1 MLAQKEN
8 QPGLY
13 EDVKLYFSD
22 PEVEREIREKKNY
35 LCTREKAH
43 GQLEGREYY
52 QTDDI
57 KWLSQKKEWRGVKSI
72 GMEKKTIEDEKGER
86 KEYRYYISSLPLEI
100 ETFGMGVRGHWS
112 IESMHWHLDV
122 TFREDANTTLDK
134 QEAQN
139 QNSLRPIKYLEEVL
153 FFKKGMDMETE

>member
-1 MLAQKEN
+1 MA
-8 QPGLY
+8 
-13 EDVKLYFSD
+13 V
-22 PEVEREIREKKNY
+22 PEERMERGE
-35 LCTREKAH
+35 
-43 GQLEGREYY
+43 EY
-52 QTDDI
+52 
-57 KWLSQKKEWRGVKSI
+57 RNG
-72 GMEKKTIEDEKGER
+72 KKTIKDEKGER

-139 QNSLRPIKYLEEVL
+139 QNIIRKWSLSILKMVELLKPGLSMKKRFAISLRPIKYLEEVL
-153 FFKKGMDMETE
+153 FFKKGMDMETEKRNDSCV